1 MEGRTVVAQYELSQA
16 VSCSALRAFEFMAE
30 PRNLVTLG
38 TARRVDAGVPE
49 VDGARSR
56 QRLVV
61 RERVTILLCCAF
73 EVVVPAEMVADGSA
87 LTLEFRSD
95 SNGVDIRHVYSFRA
109 DGPGRCLVSD
119 RVEISRAPPCLGG
132 YVTRTAR
139 AAHARTLISLARHL
153 SCNPDSDV

>member
-1 MEGRTVVAQYELSQA
+1 MEGRTAVAQYELSQA
-16 VSCSALRAFEFMAE
+16 VSCSALRAFKFMCD
-30 PRNLVTLG
+30 PGNLVTLG

-56 QRLVV
+56 LRLVV
-61 RERVTILLCCAF
+61 RERVTILCCAL
-73 EVVVPAEMVADGSA
+73 EVVVPAEMIADGSA

-95 SNGVDIRHVYSFRA
+95 SNGVDIWHVYSFRA
-109 DGPGRCLVSD
+109 DGPGRCVVSD
-119 RVEISRAPPCLGG
+119 RVKISRAPPCLGG

-153 SCNPDSDV
+153 SCNTDSDV